1 MDSVNKTLFIPLYGK
16 SFVSKK
22 GIILKDEKAEEI
34 WDKEKFELKG
44 KAKSK
49 WLAYSMSMR
58 SRVFD
63 DWVREKMI
71 ENSNAIVL
79 HLGCGLDSR
88 VERVNSRNLWF
99 DLDYPSV
106 IEVRK
111 KYFSETKFY
120 KMIDS
125 DITLFDWVQ
134 AVPKGKNAIVIMEG
148 LSMYLTESKLEW
160 LIYML
165 SEHFGK
171 VELLMDVYTP
181 LAAKLTKWKNPINSV
196 GVTKVY
202 GVESAE
208 KLAQYGFKF
217 VQEHSLTPQSLIS
230 ELSKSEQRMFKAVF
244 AGSFA
249 KKIYRLYE
257 YEKIEY
263 KKD

>member
-1 MDSVNKTLFIPLYGK
+1 MIENGVSKTLFIPLYGR

-22 GIILKDEKAEEI
+22 GIILKDKKAEEV

-63 DWVREKMI
+63 DWVKEKMI

-148 LSMYLTESKLEW
+148 LSIYLTESKLEW

-165 SEHFGK
+165 SEHFDK
-171 VELLMDVYTP
+171 VSLLVDVYTP

-202 GVESAE
+202 GVESVE

-217 VQEHSLTPQSLIS
+217 VQEYSLTPQSLIS
-230 ELSKSEQRMFKAVF
+230 ELSKSEQRMFKTVF

-257 YEKIEY
+257 YEKI
-263 KKD
+263 

>member
-1 MDSVNKTLFIPLYGK
+1 MIENGVSKTLFIPLYGR

-22 GIILKDEKAEEI
+22 GIILKDKKAEEV

-63 DWVREKMI
+63 DWVKEKMI
-71 ENSNAIVL
+71 EDPNAIVI

-88 VERVNSRNLWF
+88 VDRVNSQGHLWF

-111 KYFSETKFY
+111 KYFVENKKY

-134 AVPKGKNAIVIMEG
+134 TVPKGKNAIVIMEG

-165 SEHFGK
+165 SERFDK
-171 VELLMDVYTP
+171 VSLLVDVYTP

-230 ELSKSEQRMFKAVF
+230 ELSKSEQRMFKTVF

-257 YEKIEY
+257 YEKI
-263 KKD
+263 

>member
-1 MDSVNKTLFIPLYGK
+1 MDSVNKTLFIPLYGR

-49 WLAYSMSMR
+49 WLAYYMSMR

-63 DWVREKMI
+63 DWVKEKMI
-71 ENSNAIVL
+71 EDQNAIVL

-88 VERVNSRNLWF
+88 VERVSAQGYLWF
-99 DLDYPSV
+99 DLDYPFV

-111 KYFSETKFY
+111 KYFVENKKY

-125 DITLFDWVQ
+125 DITLFDWLQ
-134 AVPKGKNAIVIMEG
+134 AVPKGKDAIVVMEG
-148 LSMYLTESKLEW
+148 LSMYLADTKLEW
-160 LIYML
+160 LFYML

-181 LAAKLTKWKNPINSV
+181 MAAKLTKWKNPINSV

-217 VQEHSLTPQSLIS
+217 LQEHSLTPQSLIS
-230 ELSKSEQRMFKAVF
+230 ELSKSEQRMFKTVF

-249 KKIYRLYE
+249 NKLYRLYE
-257 YEKIEY
+257 YEKL
-263 KKD
+263 KD